1 MPACTVHFTIVKQT
15 HFPRLHAFLVS
26 YAALLCDKYEEFV
39 YQKFAIWKAL
49 HQKCNWF
56 YLEKTRVLDLTYLF
70 ENKVFAQTNTGQRT
84 VRIRSDCFFSIL
96 FTY

>member
-1 MPACTVHFTIVKQT
+1 MPACTVHFTIVRQA

-26 YAALLCDKYEEFV
+26 YAALLCAKCEEFV

-49 HQKCNWF
+49 HQRYNRF
-56 YLEKTRVLDLTYLF
+56 YLEKMRVLERAYLF
-70 ENKVFAQTNTGQRT
+70 ENKVFVQTNTGQRA